1 MTGQVRYADPR
12 QKQKAAVW
20 NHERQV
26 GLAGCLAPT
35 DVGIPRRHFPGG
47 AGEQQAGQHRAGWL
61 RGTHEIPELC
71 PEGHLVT
78 EIVVALQVLSKQ
90 TAVIA
95 VVEQLQLDG
104 KVIADRAR
112 ARSLRIA
119 ELVPHR
125 RTRTQLLG
133 WKLQPRQPPALVQ
146 GLQEQETF
154 PALQASVWPA
164 PLQQF
169 ANRVRKFGQ
178 TQRRKVARDLPN
190 QIEFLRLQL
199 PAAERQTTTDGH
211 WHDASPADCR
221 VLLLPLKKS
230 LEIVQRNLGGPA
242 ARPRPRHFMAQRAN
256 LQSQA
261 KACATLVPG
270 QVLKQK
276 KPALPGDHEVEV
288 PIAIQVGYRNLHAA
302 SGARA
307 VVHHVLDPFDLLAA
321 VQADEFVPVNA
332 QRLALA
338 RVVAVV
344 RHVALA
350 G

>member
-12 QKQKAAVW
+12 QNQKAAVVDDS
-20 NHERQV
+20 RQV

-47 AGEQQAGQHRAGWL
+47 AGEQQAGQHRAGRL

-78 EIVVALQVLSKQ
+78 EIVVALNVLSKQ
-90 TAVIA
+90 TAVVA
-95 VVEQLQLDG
+95 VVEQLQLDR
-104 KVIADRAR
+104 KVIADRASE
-112 ARSLRIA
+112 RSLRIA

-133 WKLQPRQPPALVQ
+133 RWRQPRQPPAFVQ

-169 ANRVRKFGQ
+169 ANRVREFGQ
-178 TQRRKVARDLPN
+178 TQRRKAASGLPD

-211 WHDASPADCR
+211 WHDASPACCR
-221 VLLLPLKKS
+221 PSCS
-230 LEIVQRNLGGPA
+230 LYRNISGMSREILAGPSLGS
-242 ARPRPRHFMAQRAN
+242 RPCQRA
-256 LQSQA
+256 
-261 KACATLVPG
+261 PR
-270 QVLKQK
+270 LK
-276 KPALPGDHEVEV
+276 PT
-288 PIAIQVGYRNLHAA
+288 R
-302 SGARA
+302 
-307 VVHHVLDPFDLLAA
+307 FT
-321 VQADEFVPVNA
+321 
-332 QRLALA
+332 
-338 RVVAVV
+338 
-344 RHVALA
+344 
-350 G
+350 